1 VLLRKRCVV
10 STVQSVEPYLEVS
23 VDKAAKVTVNNI
35 AGYRETFPFLLKPS
49 YNVSRSKKMIRR
61 SSKPEP
67 ELAASAIAGDAIAC
81 AELLA
86 MHRPSLTALAQRL
99 LRNRED
105 ASDAVQETLLKAL
118 KALPEFDPERPLG
131 PWLCRICTNCCVD
144 FARNRNRKPGT
155 LEGHEETLADN
166 GESVDETVGAAVL
179 RSEVMKAL
187 ERMPIQYRRI
197 LFMRHFQYKDV
208 NQIAVE
214 LRKPEGTV
222 KSWLFRA
229 RAQLRKELAIGLL

>member
-1 VLLRKRCVV
+1 MIGRAARIDSSLVKR
-10 STVQSVEPYLEVS
+10 
-23 VDKAAKVTVNNI
+23 
-35 AGYRETFPFLLKPS
+35 AGT
-49 YNVSRSKKMIRR
+49 
-61 SSKPEP
+61 
-67 ELAASAIAGDAIAC
+67 GDADSW

-86 MHRPSLTALAQRL
+86 VHRPSLMALAQRL

-118 KALPEFDPERPLG
+118 RALPEFDFQRPIG

-155 LEGHEETLADN
+155 LEGQEETLADA
-166 GESVDETVGAAVL
+166 GESVDAAVDASVL
-179 RSEVMKAL
+179 REEVMNAL
-187 ERMPIQYRRI
+187 QRMPAQYRRI

-208 NQIAVE
+208 NQIALE
-214 LRKPEGTV
+214 LSKPEGTV

-229 RAQLRKELAIGLL
+229 RAQLRKELAIGMR